1 MPVPFRTFL
10 IGPVGAAHS
19 TGGVNVTFLLHHCDP
34 DATVSQCARVPGLL
48 RYVGACADNSC
59 APPRAYYYSKAPAA
73 VFPDPDGSG
82 TVYFTRACKVAYD
95 PGELWL
101 ASKLSSVTLRS
112 GSCNSKH
119 TLQKI
124 SPAGSVSA
132 LGSPWASDF
141 KPPKGF
147 TSVGARLAFKFGA
160 NAAWDR
166 RTGNT
171 YLMLGC
177 EPHTGPSSGLCG
189 KTGFIGLLRLAS
201 DGVSLSR
208 VAGAW
213 HMTMTLSTAAAFLC
227 GIIAQPL

>member
-10 IGPVGAAHS
+10 IEPVGAAHS
-19 TGGVNVTFLLHHCDP
+19 TGGHGGANVTFLLHDCDP

-48 RYVGACADNSC
+48 RYVGACADNC
-59 APPRAYYYSKAPAA
+59 APPSTSRYSKAPAA
-73 VFPDPDGSG
+73 VFPDPGGSG
-82 TVYFTRACKVAYD
+82 TVYFTRACNVAYD
-95 PGELWL
+95 PGKLWL

-112 GSCNSKH
+112 GSCNSY
-119 TLQKI
+119 TVQKI

-132 LGSPWASDF
+132 VGNPWASDF
-141 KPPKGF
+141 KPPTGF
-147 TSVGARLAFKFGA
+147 TSAGARLAFKFGV
-160 NAAWDR
+160 NVAWDR

-177 EPHTGPSSGLCG
+177 ERHSHSITTGPCGQGFVGLM
-189 KTGFIGLLRLAS
+189 RLAS

-213 HMTMTLSTAAAFLC
+213 HCSCLPVCDHRPAY
-227 GIIAQPL
+227 